1 MPKILIVDDD
11 AAITELIKT
20 VVSMEGFE
28 STIVNDS
35 TQAIETANL
44 INPDVI
50 VLDIMMPDLSGL
62 ELCTLLHKDPKFANT
77 PILFITAKI
86 DVESR
91 QKAIKAGAKGF
102 LTKPFRIDDLLN
114 ALKSVTS

>member
-11 AAITELIKT
+11 DAITELIKT
-20 VVSMEGFE
+20 VVSLEGYE

-35 TQAIETANL
+35 TRAVEAANL
-44 INPDVI
+44 TNPDVI
-50 VLDIMMPDLSGL
+50 VLDIMMPNLSGL

-86 DVESR
+86 DAESKR
-91 QKAIKAGAKGF
+91 KAALAGAKGF
-102 LTKPFRIDDLLN
+102 LTKPFRIDDLIDT
-114 ALKSVTS
+114 LKDVIA